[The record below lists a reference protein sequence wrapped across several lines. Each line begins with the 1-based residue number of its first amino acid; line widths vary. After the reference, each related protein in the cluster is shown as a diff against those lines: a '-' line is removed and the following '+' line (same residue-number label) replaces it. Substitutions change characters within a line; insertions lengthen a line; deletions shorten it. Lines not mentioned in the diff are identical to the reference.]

1 MTTEDETTAEDGHGA
16 DLSLLPEPDLG
27 VRVRPAQFA
36 RMLNV
41 SRQTVSRWVKEG
53 RVLLDPSG
61 RLDPV
66 KATERVLQHGDPAR
80 LRATLLKPVMDDMA
94 GLRSELREA
103 LERAE
108 AAEDRAER
116 AAARADEAE
125 ANVAMLEA
133 AGDRFMD
140 AVVTRLEHLVELEAP
155 GAIRAELD
163 ELYMDAL
170 AAALEAQE
178 AAAEAAGAAAGAPDD
193 GTDLEDGTSLDIS
206 DLDLTPEPFESDAAA
221 LVIGD
226 VPVEPEKGEGDSAAQ
241 SPPAGQGCASES

>member
-1 MTTEDETTAEDGHGA
+1 MTTDHENTAGDDQGA

-94 GLRSELREA
+94 GLRTELREA

-116 AAARADEAE
+116 AAARADEAAADLNMVERAADGFIAALAEDADPRARLAGLASQE
-125 ANVAMLEA
+125 AREYLE
-133 AGDRFMD
+133 
-140 AVVTRLEHLVELEAP
+140 
-155 GAIRAELD
+155 
-163 ELYMDAL
+163 ELYMQAMDDAYP
-170 AAALEAQE
+170 APEEGGGDAPVLEQR
-178 AAAEAAGAAAGAPDD
+178 
-193 GTDLEDGTSLDIS
+193 TDHEVSHD
-206 DLDLTPEPFESDAAA
+206 
-221 LVIGD
+221 
-226 VPVEPEKGEGDSAAQ
+226 
-241 SPPAGQGCASES
+241 

>member
-1 MTTEDETTAEDGHGA
+1 MTTDHENTAGDDQGA

-94 GLRSELREA
+94 GLRTELREA

-116 AAARADEAE
+116 AAARADEAAADLNMVERAADGFIAALAEDADPRARLAGLASQE
-125 ANVAMLEA
+125 AREYLE
-133 AGDRFMD
+133 
-140 AVVTRLEHLVELEAP
+140 
-155 GAIRAELD
+155 
-163 ELYMDAL
+163 ELYMQAMDDAC
-170 AAALEAQE
+170 
-178 AAAEAAGAAAGAPDD
+178 P
-193 GTDLEDGTSLDIS
+193 
-206 DLDLTPEPFESDAAA
+206 TPEEEGGDA
-221 LVIGD
+221 
-226 VPVEPEKGEGDSAAQ
+226 PVLEQRTDDEVSHD
-241 SPPAGQGCASES
+241 

>member
-1 MTTEDETTAEDGHGA
+1 MTTEDETTAEDGQGT

-94 GLRSELREA
+94 GLRTELRAA

-108 AAEDRAER
+108 AAENRAER
-116 AAARADEAE
+116 AAARADEAAADLNMVEGAADGFIAALANDEDQRSRLAGLGADE
-125 ANVAMLEA
+125 ARDYLE
-133 AGDRFMD
+133 
-140 AVVTRLEHLVELEAP
+140 
-155 GAIRAELD
+155 
-163 ELYMDAL
+163 ELYMQAMDDACPTPEEGGGV
-170 AAALEAQE
+170 APALEHR
-178 AAAEAAGAAAGAPDD
+178 
-193 GTDLEDGTSLDIS
+193 TDHEVSHD
-206 DLDLTPEPFESDAAA
+206 
-221 LVIGD
+221 
-226 VPVEPEKGEGDSAAQ
+226 
-241 SPPAGQGCASES
+241 